1 MKKVG
6 KILASILC
14 VAAVGASM
22 GAFAGCNNSSND
34 VEITVT
40 GSTSVQPLMQKLAAA
55 YEEKHDGIIINVSG
69 GGSGVGVTDAQS
81 GKNDFGMASREL
93 KSSETGVVS
102 KKIADDGIALIVNKS
117 CTVTNVTKA
126 EVKALYEN
134 GTTIQDKIR
143 GALSR
148 EEGSGTRD
156 AFHELVGIETLY
168 KGTGFEEGLSQ
179 TSAVIAS
186 ITGNSAGNTVSY
198 ISMGS
203 LSSSVKALDYEGVA
217 ANTANVKNGSYTLA
231 RPFNIVYKS
240 ESELS
245 SAAKAFIDWIMSA
258 EGQAVVT
265 ANGYIAV

>member
-1 MKKVG
+1 MKKATKFVAG
-6 KILASILC
+6 ILC
-14 VAAVGASM
+14 VATVGASV
-22 GAFAGCNNSSND
+22 GVFAGCGD
-34 VEITVT
+34 GDEEITIT

-55 YEEKHDGIIINVSG
+55 YEETHDGIIINVSG

-81 GKNDFGMASREL
+81 GNNDFGMASRDL
-93 KSSETGVVS
+93 KDSEKGVVS

-126 EVKALYEN
+126 EVKALYEQ
-134 GTTIQDKIR
+134 GTAIQSSIL

-156 AFHELVGIETLY
+156 AFHELVGIKTLH
-168 KGTGFEEGLSQ
+168 KSTGFEEGLSQ
-179 TSAVIAS
+179 TSAVITS
-186 ITGNSAGNTVSY
+186 ITGNSAGNTVGY

-203 LSSSVKALDYEGVA
+203 LSDAVKALNFEGIEA
-217 ANTANVKNGSYTLA
+217 TPANVKNKSYTLA

-245 SAAKAFIDWIMSA
+245 GIAKDFIDWILDE
-258 EGQAVVT
+258 EGQAIIS
-265 ANGYIAV
+265 ANGYIAL